1 MPNERTTGR
10 APTDQLGSIAPL
22 LLSLKLLKEV
32 CQRPVARQPG
42 REIGGKAI
50 APDLYAHR
58 LAASHN
64 LPTERGRIGV
74 NLAGHQYT
82 IAPVWLHFLIAEFS
96 ISNSLQRELARTR
109 L

>member
-1 MPNERTTGR
+1 LLREIC
-10 APTDQLGSIAPL
+10 QGSAA
-22 LLSLKLLKEV
+22 S
-32 CQRPVARQPG
+32 QPG
-42 REIGGKAI
+42 REIAGKAI
-50 APDLYAHR
+50 VPDLHAHR
-58 LAASHN
+58 FAASHN

>member
-1 MPNERTTGR
+1 MPKERTTGR

-22 LLSLKLLKEV
+22 LLSLKLLKEI
-32 CQRPVARQPG
+32 CQRPAARQPG

-58 LAASHN
+58 FAASHN

-74 NLAGHQYT
+74 VLAGHQYI
-82 IAPVWLHFLIAEFS
+82 IARVWLHFFNCRIFD
-96 ISNSLQRELARTR
+96 QQ
-109 L
+109 